1 MNTIDLAVL
10 DSFQRLVLT
19 IETKK
24 KFGVSEK
31 WAAETRRNLVAH
43 GFYPLVSYFLL
54 VTPERFFLWTQDSNT
69 LEETLPDFVDDAVQ
83 VLKPTFEELGFN
95 VKKIDGRAFED
106 VVAFWLKY
114 EVIYSMKKKKLPD
127 WLVKSGLAEKITNG
141 TLLLEPVV

>member
-1 MNTIDLAVL
+1 MNIDLAVL
-10 DSFQRLVLT
+10 DSFQRLILT

-31 WAAETRRNLVAH
+31 WAAETRRNLVVN
-43 GFYPLVSYFLL
+43 GFYPLVTYFLL
-54 VTPERFFLWTQDSNT
+54 VTPEKFFLWTQDSNT
-69 LEETLPDFVDDAVQ
+69 LEETLPDFVDDASEI
-83 VLKPTFEELGFN
+83 LKPAFEELGF
-95 VKKIDGRAFED
+95 KIQKIDGRTFED

-114 EVIYSMKKKKLPD
+114 DVIYSMNKKPLPD